1 MTIEDRMKLFLLIL
15 FASLNLSAAV
25 PVELQI
31 KLGFGRV
38 NIAVLSPQENPNLDS
53 IKEFV
58 KSFETEL
65 LINEKIAPLVIGND
79 YKEYQLIVGFSEN
92 QNSEQRSKE
101 WIQYFLA
108 KAKKDLPEDGEVT
121 GVLKKGNNRV
131 VMGSHLVIR
140 EDEELD
146 EVTVI
151 AGSADIYGTVKRLI
165 IIGGDVRLFSSS
177 RITEELNTLGG
188 NVQTDSG
195 AQIKGKSVKVGVP
208 LSEESW
214 NMVFNKLKN
223 SKFGIYLQ
231 SDWTKL
237 VLSLLR
243 LGAMFMFALIGF
255 YIAPIYQKRV
265 ENYISSHP
273 VGCII
278 WGFVSLFLVLPIMM
292 IMVLSVVGIPLMP
305 LQFTIYFLFFIYGY
319 IHSAL
324 LVVNWIT
331 QKLLK
336 MKALNEYLKIFI
348 GLVIFELVI
357 WLPYLGQSIKWI
369 IIFMGFGAASKV
381 FYNQLL
387 KSPAKKLAEHS
398 PIN

>member
-1 MTIEDRMKLFLLIL
+1 MKLFLLIL